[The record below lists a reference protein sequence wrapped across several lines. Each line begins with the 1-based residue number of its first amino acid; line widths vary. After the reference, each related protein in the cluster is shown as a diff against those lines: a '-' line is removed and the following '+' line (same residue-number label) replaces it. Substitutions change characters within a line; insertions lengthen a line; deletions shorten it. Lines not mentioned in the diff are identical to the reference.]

1 MVAVPDLISIA
12 RNAEGVVDMDTWQ
25 AVQIALI
32 NHCEGQKDRMAI
44 LDAPPGMNPQQ
55 VLEWRTNAGYDSMFA
70 TLYYPHIRIANPL
83 SRPTNDLPKVITVPP
98 SGHLA
103 GLWARTDGIGVW
115 KAPANEVLRGALD
128 LEYQMTTG
136 EQEILNPVGINAIRA
151 FGVRGIRV
159 WGARTTSSDPLW
171 RYLNVRRLFNYIED
185 SLLGGTQWVV
195 FEPNDANL
203 WARARR
209 TVNAFLLGLW
219 RQGAMV
225 GATPDQGFYV
235 KCDEETNPRE
245 SVDEGRVTIEIG
257 VAAVKPAEFVVIR
270 IGQWAGPGAE

>member
-1 MVAVPDLISIA
+1 MDETRAATGSADTEILI
-12 RNAEGVVDMDTWQ
+12 
-25 AVQIALI
+25 
-32 NHCEGQKDRMAI
+32 
-44 LDAPPGMNPQQ
+44 
-55 VLEWRTNAGYDSMFA
+55 
-70 TLYYPHIRIANPL
+70 
-83 SRPTNDLPKVITVPP
+83 PP
-98 SGHLA
+98 SGHMA
-103 GLWARTDGIGVW
+103 GIWARNDDTRGVW

-185 SLLGGTQWVV
+185 SLIGGTQWVV

-219 RQGAMV
+219 RAGAMV
-225 GATPDQGFYV
+225 GATPSLRRR
-235 KCDEETNPRE
+235 PR
-245 SVDEGRVTIEIG
+245 
-257 VAAVKPAEFVVIR
+257 
-270 IGQWAGPGAE
+270 